1 MILNISLK
9 IVKVSRAS
17 NKKAD
22 GVTLDIRGGPTTS
35 LSNAVIL
42 KKMFVEIQW
51 KGIFGKLW

>member
-42 KKMFVEIQW
+42 KKMFVEIQ
-51 KGIFGKLW
+51 